1 MTDLAPAYAAC
12 EALLRAEDRDAWL
25 AALLAPAASRPHLHA
40 LSAFALELRHVRQ
53 RVHQAVA
60 GEIRLQWWQEVVD
73 GTRAG
78 EAAAHPVAAALVDT
92 MARAALPAAPVGDMI
107 DAFRMGLYDESPADL
122 PALARRLAATH
133 GTPMRLA
140 ARVLGGGPGLD
151 PAADDAGT
159 ALGLA
164 ELLGAVGEQA
174 VLLPEALLVRHGAR
188 RADAQA
194 GQATPALRAVL
205 ADLRAEARAAA
216 SDTPRIAFA
225 PSLAFVG
232 VPSSAIMARSSST
245 WCSTG
250 MPFKASKIGFM
261 LPMARVT
268 PLPPN
273 RALSPSRNSTA
284 S

>member
-205 ADLRAEARAAA
+205 ADLRAEARARLAALRGRRGSFGEAGAAFLCAATVAPRLAA
-216 SDTPRIAFA
+216 SERAADPLA
-225 PSLAFVG
+225 PLPEVA
-232 VPSSAIMARSSST
+232 AWRRQWRLWRAARS
-245 WCSTG
+245 G
-250 MPFKASKIGFM
+250 G
-261 LPMARVT
+261 
-268 PLPPN
+268 
-273 RALSPSRNSTA
+273 AL
-284 S
+284 